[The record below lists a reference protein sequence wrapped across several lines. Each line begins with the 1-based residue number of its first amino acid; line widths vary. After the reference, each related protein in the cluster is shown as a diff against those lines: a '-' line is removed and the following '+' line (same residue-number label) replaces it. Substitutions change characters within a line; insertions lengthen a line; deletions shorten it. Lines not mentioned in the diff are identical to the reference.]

1 MITHLTQQSLTTELY
16 WLVLTLMMTGLFWV
30 PIIVNRI
37 SEQGVWVTLAS
48 PLINADAPWA
58 TRLMRAH
65 VNAIENVVIFAALIL
80 MLQIVGANSSLTA
93 AASMFYFYAR
103 LIHVTSYIFALPVV
117 RTLAFLAGFFC
128 QAILALT
135 LLGMF

>member
-16 WLVLTLMMTGLFWV
+16 WLVLTLMMTGLFWG

-37 SEQGVWVTLAS
+37 SEQGVWGTFADPS
-48 PLINADAPWA
+48 IIADAQWA
-58 TRLMRAH
+58 KRLMRAH
-65 VNAIENVVIFAALIL
+65 VNAIENLVIFSALIL
-80 MLQIVGANSSLTA
+80 VVEIVGANSSITA

-103 LIHVTSYIFALPVV
+103 LIHVTSYTCALPVV

-128 QAILALT
+128 QAVLALT